1 MPLVVQI
8 EGDEPFEL
16 DAISFDANM
25 TSSEIRIVSGTR
37 ALLQAPA
44 SGSGLLLS
52 VGEGAPVVSLRGL
65 ILRGQI
71 AINGS
76 HIDVS
81 NCTFEASAA
90 TDGGALTMSAG
101 GLAVRESTF
110 TNNRAARNG
119 GAVHIVGGDASFD
132 ACRFTGNL
140 AGELGGAL
148 HVGGSGRVTL
158 SEATLFTGNAASS
171 GNSMYIHGSSA
182 LSYRLPAPLGRWI
195 YSMAS
200 SSSALTGAID
210 SEYPFAC
217 AHSLDLVRI
226 GLNLIDLARP
236 VAPSECQHVR
246 WQVPRASLAMAL
258 ACRTRM
264 VHIAL
269 GCALQA
275 ATARVRRAIR
285 FPVCPGR
292 TALPAAP
299 SVRPALPARLPM
311 QLGSRVLR
319 TVCRCAPGSGHLLG
333 PHCPSAAPQAAST
346 APAQPV
352 TLCTAAPNRLL
363 FPSAARSPPRRCEQS
378 QRA

>member
-1 MPLVVQI
+1 MSGGSCTLAAALAWSRTEAARGAPLVVQF

-25 TSSEIRIVSGTR
+25 SSSEIRIVGGSR

-44 SGSGLLLS
+44 SGPGLLFT

-76 HIDVS
+76 RADVS
-81 NCTFEASAA
+81 DCTFESASAA

-101 GLAVRESTF
+101 MLAVRESTF

-158 SEATLFTGNAASS
+158 GEATLFTGNAASS
-171 GNSMYIHGSSA
+171 GSSMYIHASSA

-226 GLNLIDLARP
+226 GLK
-236 VAPSECQHVR
+236 
-246 WQVPRASLAMAL
+246 
-258 ACRTRM
+258 
-264 VHIAL
+264 
-269 GCALQA
+269 
-275 ATARVRRAIR
+275 
-285 FPVCPGR
+285 
-292 TALPAAP
+292 
-299 SVRPALPARLPM
+299 
-311 QLGSRVLR
+311 
-319 TVCRCAPGSGHLLG
+319 
-333 PHCPSAAPQAAST
+333 
-346 APAQPV
+346 
-352 TLCTAAPNRLL
+352 
-363 FPSAARSPPRRCEQS
+363 
-378 QRA
+378 